1 MKYRRLILAAAL
13 PALLACDEARMRIS
27 VQPGPQG
34 DPVVRVSR
42 PTWTG
47 VSLSMVL
54 DSAQRSTEFE
64 TEQSGSIVI
73 PFTLLLNGQDTATSG
88 AVELPLK
95 SDWRWGLDFFLS
107 DADPRATCF
116 GCLGSRAF
124 DVDPVLGLAPEVK
137 LWVVWGGNSISN
149 PVVY

>member
-1 MKYRRLILAAAL
+1 MKYRLLILAAVL

-34 DPVVRVSR
+34 DPEVRISR

-47 VSLSMVL
+47 ASLAVVL
-54 DSAQRSTEFE
+54 DSEHRSTEFE
-64 TEQSGSIVI
+64 TRRSGSIVI
-73 PFTLLLNGQDTATSG
+73 PFTLLMNGEDTATTG
-88 AVELPLK
+88 TVELPLK

-107 DADPRATCF
+107 DADPREACF
-116 GCLGSRAF
+116 GCTGSRAF
-124 DVDPVLGLAPEVK
+124 DVDPAMGLATGVK
-137 LWVVWGGNSISN
+137 LWAVWGGNSISD